1 MIDQKRMEEVKKNIP
16 RYLEE
21 KLITK
26 KKLDYSLVDFYR
38 KTAASSLKVAEIL
51 FTLSTQEDA
60 KQKLLLEKD
69 FESYLWVSVS
79 GYYAMFYIGNAA
91 LAQLGIKIG
100 DKIVH
105 KVTSD
110 SLIFYFLM
118 TGKLAKQYIEE
129 YEKSM
134 KDALEV
140 IGADESKIR
149 KTLQQKAFDLIQT
162 FDLEREKRGH
172 YQYKTTVSI
181 KENIAKTSLERA
193 KLFFSEMEK
202 VIERG
207 KR

>member
-1 MIDQKRMEEVKKNIP
+1 MQEVQKNIP
-16 RYLEE
+16 RYIEE
-21 KLITK
+21 KLIMK
-26 KKLDYSLVDFYR
+26 QKGDYSLVDFYR
-38 KTAASSLKVAEIL
+38 KTAASSLKVAEVL

-118 TGKLAKQYIEE
+118 TGKLAKQYVEE
-129 YEKSM
+129 YEESM
-134 KDALEV
+134 KNALE
-140 IGADESKIR
+140 IMGAEDNKIR
-149 KTLQQKAFDLIQT
+149 QTLQQKAFDLIQS

-172 YQYKTTVSI
+172 FQYKTTTSM
-181 KENIAKTSLERA
+181 KENIARTSLERA
-193 KLFFSEMEK
+193 KLFFYEMEK

-207 KR
+207 KILSG